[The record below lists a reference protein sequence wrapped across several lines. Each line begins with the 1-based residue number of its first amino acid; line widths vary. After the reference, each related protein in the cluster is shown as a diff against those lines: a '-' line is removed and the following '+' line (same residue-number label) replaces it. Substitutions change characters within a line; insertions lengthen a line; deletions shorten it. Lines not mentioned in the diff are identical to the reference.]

1 MTTNTNKK
9 VYRLKNSNE
18 SFEVNNNLLNEF
30 ENMESRNGTQLSP
43 YSCKS
48 YASKVNRISILM
60 TNKPYEDY
68 KYFVNNVDNIIKK
81 VNDSELKSKKD
92 YFSAI
97 NKLLKSKNVNETIL
111 DKYKQAMKI
120 TKEQEDKTRGE
131 NMATDSNV
139 KKSQTA
145 GNDLED
151 IQNKIKKYSIMENN
165 KIDDIKLINKLL
177 VSFYFMNNQH
187 FIPRNDLP
195 EFKLISISKSKK
207 PLPDEFNYIVI
218 NPDKKP
224 MKIIMK
230 NYKTKSKYGTQSFK
244 ISQYLEDILQTY
256 LKEYGKTPGDY
267 LFVDKNN
274 KPFKHSNFSNLLNN
288 SMEAVLGAKIG
299 IDLARQIVLSNL
311 YNDNLMTINERHD
324 LARAFL
330 HSPDVAQEY
339 IRVNLI
345 NKKENNKNI

>member
-1 MTTNTNKK
+1 MTSTKL
-9 VYRLKNSNE
+9 YRLKNSNE

-30 ENMESRNGTQLSP
+30 ENMESRNGEKLSP

-48 YASKVNRISILM
+48 YSSKVNRISILM

-68 KYFVNNVDNIIKK
+68 KYFVNNIDNIIKK
-81 VNDSELKSKKD
+81 VNESHLKSKKD

-120 TKEQEDKTRGE
+120 QKEKEDKTRGE
-131 NMATDSNV
+131 NLATDTNI

-145 GNDLED
+145 GNDLDE
-151 IQNKIKKYSIMENN
+151 IQNKIKKYSILDNNN
-165 KIDDIKLINKLL
+165 KIDDTKLINKLL
-177 VSFYFMNNQH
+177 VSFYFMNQN

-207 PLPDEFNYIVI
+207 PLSDEFNYIVV
-218 NPDKKP
+218 NPDKRP

-244 ISQYLEDILQTY
+244 LSQYLEDILQTY

-288 SMEAVLGAKIG
+288 SMESVLGSRIG
-299 IDLARQIVLSNL
+299 IDLARQILISNL
-311 YNDNLMTINERHD
+311 YNNLLTINEKHD

-330 HSPDVAQEY
+330 HSPEIAQEY
-339 IRVNLI
+339 IRINLV
-345 NKKENNKNI
+345 NKKEK

>member
-1 MTTNTNKK
+1 MTSTKL
-9 VYRLKNSNE
+9 YRLKNSNE
-18 SFEVNNNLLNEF
+18 SYQVNNNLLTEF
-30 ENMESRNGTQLSP
+30 ENMKSRNGESLSP

-48 YASKVNRISILM
+48 YASKVNRVSILM
-60 TNKPYEDY
+60 TNKPYDDF
-68 KYFVNNVDNIIKK
+68 KYFVNNIDNIIKK

-97 NKLLKSKNVNETIL
+97 NKLLKSKNVSETVL

-120 TKEQEDKTRGE
+120 QKEKEQETRGE
-131 NMATDSNV
+131 NMATDTNV

-151 IQNKIKKYSIMENN
+151 IQNKIKKYSILDNG
-165 KIDDIKLINKLL
+165 KINDIKLINKLL
-177 VSFYFMNNQH
+177 VSFYFMNQQN

-195 EFKLISISKSKK
+195 EFKLVSITKSKK
-207 PLPDEFNYIVI
+207 PLSDEFNYIVI
-218 NPDKKP
+218 SPDKRP
-224 MKIIMK
+224 LKIIMK

-244 ISQYLEDILQTY
+244 LSSYLEEILQTY
-256 LKEYGKTPGDY
+256 LKEYNKIPNDF
-267 LFVDKNN
+267 LFVDKHN
-274 KPFKHSNFSNLLNN
+274 KQFKHSNFSNLIENA
-288 SMEAVLGAKIG
+288 MESILGSRIG

-311 YNDNLMTINERHD
+311 YNSSLMTINQKNE

-330 HSPDVAQEY
+330 HSPEIAQEY
-339 IRVNLI
+339 VRVNLI

>member
-1 MTTNTNKK
+1 MTSTKL
-9 VYRLKNSNE
+9 YRLKNSNE
-18 SFEVNNNLLNEF
+18 SYQVNNNLLTEF
-30 ENMESRNGTQLSP
+30 ENMKSRNGESLSS

-48 YASKVNRISILM
+48 YASKVNRVSILM
-60 TNKPYEDY
+60 TNKPYEDF
-68 KYFVNNVDNIIKK
+68 KYFVNNTDNIIKK
-81 VNDSELKSKKD
+81 VNESELKSKKD

-97 NKLLKSKNVNETIL
+97 NKLLKSKNVSETVL

-145 GNDLED
+145 GNDLDE
-151 IQNKIKKYSIMENN
+151 IQNKIKKYSILDNNN
-165 KIDDIKLINKLL
+165 KIDDIRLINKLL
-177 VSFYFMNNQH
+177 VSFYFMNPY

-195 EFKLISISKSKK
+195 EFKLVSITKSKK
-207 PLPDEFNYIVI
+207 PLSDEFNYIVI
-218 NPDKKP
+218 SPDKKP

-230 NYKTKSKYGTQSFK
+230 QYKTKSKYGTQSFK
-244 ISQYLEDILQTY
+244 LSQFLEEILETY

-267 LFVDKNN
+267 LFVDRNN
-274 KPFKHSNFSNLLNN
+274 KPFKHSNFSNLIENA
-288 SMEAVLGAKIG
+288 MESILGSRIG
-299 IDLARQIVLSNL
+299 IDLTRQIVLSNL
-311 YNDNLMTINERHD
+311 YNENLMTINEKNE

-330 HSPDVAQEY
+330 HSPEIAQEY
-339 IRVNLI
+339 VRINLV

>member
-18 SFEVNNNLLNEF
+18 SYQVNNDLLNEF
-30 ENMESRNGTQLSP
+30 ENMQSRNGAQLSP

-48 YASKVNRISILM
+48 YASKVNRIAILM
-60 TNKPYEDY
+60 SNKPYEDY

-81 VNDSELKSKKD
+81 VNESELKSKKD

-120 TKEQEDKTRGE
+120 QKENEDEIRGN

-145 GNDLED
+145 GNDLNE

-165 KIDDIKLINKLL
+165 KIDDSKLINLLL
-177 VSFYFMNNQH
+177 VSFYFMNKN

-195 EFKLISISKSKK
+195 EFKLVSITKSKK
-207 PLPDEFNYIVI
+207 PLSDEFNYIVV

-230 NYKTKSKYGTQSFK
+230 NYKTKSKYGTQSFNL
-244 ISQYLEDILQTY
+244 SPFLDNVLQLYLTEYNKQT
-256 LKEYGKTPGDY
+256 GDY
-267 LFVDKNN
+267 LFVDRNN
-274 KPFKHSNFSNLLNN
+274 NSFKHNNFSNLIENAMN
-288 SMEAVLGAKIG
+288 DILGSKIG
-299 IDLARQIVLSNL
+299 IDLARQIVLSNT
-311 YNDNLMTINERHD
+311 YNNNLLTINEKKE
-324 LARAFL
+324 LARGFL
-330 HSPDVAQEY
+330 HSPDIAQEY

-345 NKKENNKNI
+345 SKKEK

>member
-18 SFEVNNNLLNEF
+18 FYQITNDLLTEF
-30 ENMESRNGTQLSP
+30 ENMESRNGEKLSP

-81 VNDSELKSKKD
+81 VNDSQLKSKKD

-97 NKLLKSKNVNETIL
+97 NKLLKSKNVSETIL

-120 TKEQEDKTRGE
+120 QKEKEQETRGE
-131 NMATDSNV
+131 NLATDSNV

-145 GNDLED
+145 GNDLDE
-151 IQNKIKKYSIMENN
+151 IQNKIKKYSIMENG
-165 KIDDIKLINKLL
+165 KIDDTKLINKLL
-177 VSFYFMNNQH
+177 LSFYFMNQQYLV
-187 FIPRNDLP
+187 PRNDLP
-195 EFKLISISKSKK
+195 EFKLVSITKSKK
-207 PLPDEFNYIVI
+207 PLSDEFNYIVI
-218 NPDKKP
+218 SPDKKP

-244 ISQYLEDILQTY
+244 ISQFLDEILQTY
-256 LKEYGKTPGDY
+256 LKEYNKMPGDY
-267 LFVDKNN
+267 LFVDRNN
-274 KPFKHSNFSNLLNN
+274 KAFKHSNFSNLIENA
-288 SMEAVLGAKIG
+288 MESVLGSRIG

-311 YNDNLMTINERHD
+311 YNNSLMTINERHD

-330 HSPDVAQEY
+330 HSPDIAQEY
-339 IRVNLI
+339 IRVNLVQ
-345 NKKENNKNI
+345 KKEK

>member
-1 MTTNTNKK
+1 MTSTKL
-9 VYRLKNSNE
+9 YRLKNSNE
-18 SFEVNNNLLNEF
+18 SYQVNNDLLTEF
-30 ENMESRNGTQLSP
+30 TNMKNRNGESLSP

-60 TNKPYEDY
+60 TNKPYDDF

-81 VNDSELKSKKD
+81 VNESELKSKKD

-111 DKYKQAMKI
+111 EKYKQAMKI
-120 TKEQEDKTRGE
+120 QKEKEQETRGE
-131 NMATDSNV
+131 NLATDTNI

-145 GNDLED
+145 GNSLED
-151 IQNKIKKYSIMENN
+151 IQNKIKKYSIMENG
-165 KIDDIKLINKLL
+165 KIDDTKLINKLL
-177 VSFYFMNNQH
+177 ISFYFMNPH

-195 EFKLISISKSKK
+195 EFKIISINKSKK

-244 ISQYLEDILQTY
+244 ISQFLDDILQIY
-256 LKEYGKTPGDY
+256 FKEYNKMPGDY
-267 LFVDKNN
+267 LFVDRNN
-274 KPFKHSNFSNLLNN
+274 KPFKHSNFSNIIENAMN
-288 SMEAVLGAKIG
+288 DILGSKIG
-299 IDLARQIVLSNL
+299 VDLARQIVLSNL
-311 YNDNLMTINERHD
+311 YNDNLMSINDKKE

-330 HSPDVAQEY
+330 HSPEIAQEY
-339 IRVNLI
+339 VRINLV
-345 NKKENNKNI
+345 NKK

>member
-18 SFEVNNNLLNEF
+18 SFEVNNDLLNEF
-30 ENMESRNGTQLSP
+30 ENMKNRNGESLSP

-48 YASKVNRISILM
+48 YASKVNRIAILM

-81 VNDSELKSKKD
+81 VNESELKSKKD

-97 NKLLKSKNVNETIL
+97 NKLLKSKNVNETFL

-131 NMATDSNV
+131 NLATDTNI
-139 KKSQTA
+139 KKSIIA
-145 GNDLED
+145 GNDLNE
-151 IQNKIKKYSIMENN
+151 IQNKIKKYSILDNN
-165 KIDDIKLINKLL
+165 KIDDSKLVNKLL
-177 VSFYFMNNQH
+177 VSFYFMNK
-187 FIPRNDLP
+187 FYIPRNDLP
-195 EFKLISISKSKK
+195 EFKLVSITKSKK
-207 PLPDEFNYIVI
+207 SLSDEFNYIVI
-218 NPDKKP
+218 SPDKKP

-244 ISQYLEDILQTY
+244 ISPFLDEVLQTY
-256 LKEYGKTPGDY
+256 LKEYGKMPGDY

-274 KPFKHSNFSNLLNN
+274 KPFKHSNFSNLIENAMQ
-288 SMEAVLGAKIG
+288 SVLGSRIG

-311 YNDNLMTINERHD
+311 YNDNLMSINEKKE

-330 HSPDVAQEY
+330 HSPEIAQEY
-339 IRVNLI
+339 IRVNLV
-345 NKKENNKNI
+345 NKK